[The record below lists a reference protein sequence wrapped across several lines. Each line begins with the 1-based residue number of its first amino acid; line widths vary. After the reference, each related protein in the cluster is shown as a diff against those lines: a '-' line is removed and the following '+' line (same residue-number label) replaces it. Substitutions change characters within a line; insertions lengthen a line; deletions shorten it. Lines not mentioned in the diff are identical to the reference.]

1 MDPKVD
7 AFLEMLAVERGAARN
22 TINAYTID
30 LTDFA
35 DFAQARGQMAVA
47 ADAPTCQAWMA
58 SLHGRGLSARTAAR
72 RLSALRQFHQF
83 LLREGVRQDNP
94 TSRLDT
100 PRLPR
105 PLPKFLSESE
115 VDALMQAAAAKPGRP
130 GVLARAALEL
140 LYATGMRIS
149 ELLSVPRVALGAKA
163 EVMIIKGKG
172 GKERMVPLSA
182 TAKQAAL
189 ALLAATGT
197 DSRYLFPGRNPK
209 QPMTRQ
215 AFFLLLK
222 QVALAAGL
230 DPARVSPHV
239 LRHSFASHMLARG
252 ADLRSLQ
259 MLLGHADISTVQIY
273 THVQTE
279 RLRQVVE
286 THHPLSERW
295 EGRES

>member
-7 AFLEMLAVERGAARN
+7 AFLEMLTVERGAARN
-22 TINAYTID
+22 TIASYTID
-30 LTDFA
+30 LA
-35 DFAQARGQMAVA
+35 DFSEFASGAGQVVA
-47 ADAPTCQAWMA
+47 SADARTCQSYMA
-58 SLHGRGLSARTAAR
+58 SLHARGLSARTAAR
-72 RLSALRQFHQF
+72 RLSALRQFHLF
-83 LLREGVRQDNP
+83 LLREGVRQDDP
-94 TSRLDT
+94 TSQLDT
-100 PRLPR
+100 PRLPQ
-105 PLPKFLSESE
+105 PLPKFLSEAE

-130 GVLARAALEL
+130 GALARAALEL
-140 LYATGMRIS
+140 LYATGMRVS
-149 ELLSVPRVALGAKA
+149 ELLSLPRAALGAKA

-182 TAKQAAL
+182 TAKQAAS
-189 ALLAATGT
+189 ALLAASAAE
-197 DSRYLFPGRNPK
+197 SRWLFPGRDPK
-209 QPMTRQ
+209 QALTRQ

-222 QVALAAGL
+222 QVALEAGL

-259 MLLGHADISTVQIY
+259 VLLGHADISTVQIY

-286 THHPLSERW
+286 EYHPLSEARVK
-295 EGRES
+295 RL